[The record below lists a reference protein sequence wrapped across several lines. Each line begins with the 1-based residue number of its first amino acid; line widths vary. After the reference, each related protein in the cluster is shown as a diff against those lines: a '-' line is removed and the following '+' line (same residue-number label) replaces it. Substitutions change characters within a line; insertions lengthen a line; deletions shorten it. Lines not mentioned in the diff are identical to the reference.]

1 MTERKDIDTAIA
13 ELTGVSGVESLTVWV
28 YGRMEWAE
36 HPAFEFTVCR
46 GQATKRVRLMVD
58 QVKRYRDNETQYFLI
73 SMPTTIAKILEI
85 EPLILTVAELKRL
98 ERSID
103 TSRPW

>member
-1 MTERKDIDTAIA
+1 MTTSTEINTAIA
-13 ELTGVSGVESLTVWV
+13 ELTGVTGVESLTVWV

-46 GQATKRVRLMVD
+46 RQECKRVRLMVD
-58 QVKRYRDNETQYFLI
+58 QVKRYREGDTQYFLI
-73 SMPTTIAKILEI
+73 SMPATIAKILEI
-85 EPLILTVAELKRL
+85 EPLLLTVAELKWL
-98 ERSID
+98 ERHID

>member
-1 MTERKDIDTAIA
+1 MTTSTEINTAIA
-13 ELTGVSGVESLTVWV
+13 ELTGVTGVESVTVWV

-46 GQATKRVRLMVD
+46 GQITRRVTLMVD
-58 QVKRYRDNETQYFLI
+58 QVKRYRDGETQYFLI
-73 SMPTTIAKILEI
+73 SMPATIAKILEI
-85 EPLILTVAELKRL
+85 EPLILTVAELKRI